1 MNPDLNNIK
10 NKLVKLINLSENG
23 AASQGEID
31 NALNM
36 AAQIMAK
43 HNLSREDIDLTS
55 ATPAAKVVMFRA
67 YVSCL
72 NSNSSTWEAM
82 LARFCVAFVGNINY
96 YKSKGNYG
104 INKNKKCTLYFFY
117 GSLDEVEI
125 AVELFKELQNAISIM
140 AVTRYDS
147 FYNRKG
153 GAYSEGFVNG
163 LEVNLHTEIL
173 KLKGDNTT
181 NALIM
186 RSDKTCLIIQ
196 DQAKQ
201 WLASVHKIKLV
212 SGQGTRGAN
221 DRSGNAREQGKRD
234 GSNYSVTKS
243 SPIKKIS

>member
-1 MNPDLNNIK
+1 MNPELNNIK

-43 HNLSREDIDLTS
+43 HNLTREDIDLTS
-55 ATPAAKVVMFRA
+55 ATPAKNVIMSRSF
-67 YVSCL
+67 VSCL
-72 NSNSSTWEAM
+72 NSNSATWEAM
-82 LARFCVAFVGNINY
+82 LARFCVEFVGNISY

-117 GSLDEVEI
+117 GSLDEVDI
-125 AVELFKELQNAISIM
+125 AVDLFKELQSSISIM

-153 GAYSEGFVNG
+153 GAYCEGFVNG
-163 LEVNLHTEIL
+163 LEINLHSEKL
-173 KLKGDNTT
+173 KLKGDSQT

-186 RSDKTCLIIQ
+186 RSDKTGLIIVNE
-196 DQAKQ
+196 AKQ
-201 WLASVHKIKLV
+201 WLANVHKIKLV
-212 SGQGTRGAN
+212 SGQGTSGAN
-221 DRSGNAREQGKRD
+221 DRSGNARQQGKLD
-234 GSNYSVTKS
+234 GSNYTVTKS
-243 SPIKKIS
+243 SPIRKLN